1 MKTLT
6 DIEYLKDVRI
16 LLRMDFNVPIK
27 DGKVVN
33 DYRIRMGLPTIQ
45 VLQKAGAKVIIISH
59 IEVKEGEVDTLKPVA
74 SSLQNLGIPVKF
86 VDNVKNAA
94 KEIAEMKS
102 GEYILL
108 ENIRHSAGEKTNDS
122 AFAKELASLADIY
135 VNDAF
140 AVSHREHASIVG
152 VPKYIPS
159 YAGLQFEKEVKELSR
174 AFSPEHPFLF
184 ILGGAKFETKL
195 PLLERFIRS
204 ADQIFV
210 GGALAHD
217 FFHDRGYELGKS
229 LVSETNFD
237 LTKYSASGRILLPVD
252 VVLSDG
258 RVVAPDTLSKADRIV
273 DAGPKTLEILKTAI
287 DSAKF
292 ILWNG
297 PAGYYEGG
305 LKNGTL
311 EIAKMIAS
319 RSTGGIGDAVS
330 EDAVTIIGGGDTLA
344 AIAELSIENRFTFV
358 STAGGA
364 MLDYLAKGSLPGI
377 DALNDSKS

>member
-305 LKNGTL
+305 FKNGTL